1 MAKRASFANS
11 AHRGTAMMMNIV
23 QVMKIE
29 VKQLFLTVELR
40 GQNPSENALKIDN
53 KRISTKYTRSMN
65 INEWNNST
73 GNITWNGQNGN
84 LVI

>member
-1 MAKRASFANS
+1 MEDQDA
-11 AHRGTAMMMNIV
+11 
-23 QVMKIE
+23 
-29 VKQLFLTVELR
+29 VKQLFLTAQLR
-40 GQNPSENALKIDN
+40 GQIDN

-73 GNITWNGQNGN
+73 SNFTWNGQNGN